1 MFCSECGNE
10 VNEKAIVCPNCGV
23 PTEKGK
29 KQIEKPTEYIEPK
42 IGRGWAAIASLL
54 IVGLGQMLQGRVG
67 RGLAWLLGGIVIGII
82 TMGIGAPIVWIAA
95 AVDAYI
101 WKAYDVPATV
111 E

>member
-10 VNEKAIVCPNCGV
+10 INEKAVVCPHCGV
-23 PTEKGK
+23 ATEKGK
-29 KQIEKPTEYIEPK
+29 KQLESKENIEPK
-42 IGRGWAAIASLL
+42 ISRGWAAIASLL

-67 RGLAWLLGGIVIGII
+67 RGVAWLLGGIIVGIV

-95 AVDAYI
+95 AIDAYM
-101 WKAYDVPATV
+101 WKAYDAPVN